1 MKSLSKIVLYLLF
14 SELLLQ
20 YDFIRSTG
28 KVSKER
34 WYEVV
39 PRRPINAPIL
49 QSCKTAVNGNL
60 IDISKCFRE
69 AACK

>member
-1 MKSLSKIVLYLLF
+1 MKSLSKIVLYLLL

-20 YDFIRSTG
+20 YDFIRAAG
-28 KVSKER
+28 IDPKER
-34 WYEVV
+34 WYEV
-39 PRRPINAPIL
+39 PRRPLNAPIL
-49 QSCKTAVNGNL
+49 QPCKTAVNGNL